1 MTPEGSM
8 SERLQQTLDLYDF
21 GVSMM
26 AARLRREHPGESAE
40 QLERRLDEWLTQRE
54 PLEVESTIAPDTR

>member
-1 MTPEGSM
+1 MTPEGTM

-54 PLEVESTIAPDTR
+54 PLEVEAPLAPDR

>member
-1 MTPEGSM
+1 MTPEGST

-54 PLEVESTIAPDTR
+54 PLEAAAPLDPDR